1 MVAYHKKLYMNAP
14 TGIKH
19 TYTNTLVQR
28 SWSKFLWN
36 DISFMHYTERFPEY
50 ISCLYIYVICLIQF
64 WILNKFL
71 HFKVTGDFCLCIV
84 GTFIRGLE
92 TTATYDPTNRE
103 FVLNS
108 PTITS
113 MKYWPGGC
121 KDIHHLLNMILNN
134 FYLRL
139 LHMMLSWHPYEKIA
153 LILKKTSN
161 FWMSVLATSLTAKI
175 TLQQKKILAHITI
188 AFIAVFRQERGDLL

>member
-1 MVAYHKKLYMNAP
+1 MFIPSIEKQGTKEQRDKWLPLARSLQLI
-14 TGIKH
+14 G
-19 TYTNTLVQR
+19 TYAQTEMGHGSVSQKIIHEC
-28 SWSKFLWN
+28 SDWN
-36 DISFMHYTERFPEY
+36 KTYIHEYTCTKIMIQIFVKRHFIHALYTERFPEY

-92 TTATYDPTNRE
+92 TTATYDPTKQE

-121 KDIHHLLNMILNN
+121 KDIHHLLNIVLNN
-134 FYLRL
+134 FLF
-139 LHMMLSWHPYEKIA
+139 EIA
-153 LILKKTSN
+153 KKD
-161 FWMSVLATSLTAKI
+161 A
-175 TLQQKKILAHITI
+175 
-188 AFIAVFRQERGDLL
+188 